1 MSCDPG
7 MIIALHL
14 VNPKKK
20 DEATDLVFQV
30 AVQQF
35 QKTLND
41 VIQLYL
47 MGYHPSFTLEQSAA

>member
-14 VNPKKK
+14 VKKK
-20 DEATDLVFQV
+20 DEDRDLSFQP
-30 AVQQF
+30 AVEQF

-47 MGYHPSFTLEQSAA
+47 MEYHPSFTLEQSAA